1 MNASKQAPTFNLRA
15 ARAEDSAALAVL
27 STQLGYP
34 VSLEIISIRL
44 ANALRDPT
52 SAIVIAESPSGDVV
66 GFVHL
71 LHQFLVE
78 SDPRVEIGA
87 LVVDES
93 SRGKGVGRLLMARGE
108 QWARERGCRCVN
120 LRSNVIRAG
129 AHAFYER
136 IGYRHYKTQKAFR
149 KDLLGGMG
157 IMQPVRK
164 DTE

>member
-1 MNASKQAPTFNLRA
+1 MNASKRAPNFILRA
-15 ARAEDSAALAVL
+15 ARAEDSVALARL

-34 VSLEIISIRL
+34 VSGEEISVRL
-44 ANALRDPT
+44 ANALRDPS
-52 SAIVIAESPSGDVV
+52 SAVVVAETPTGDVV

-93 SRGKGVGRLLMARGE
+93 HRGVGVGQLLMARAE
-108 QWARERGCRCVN
+108 QWARERGCKCVN

-149 KDLLGGMG
+149 KDL
-157 IMQPVRK
+157 
-164 DTE
+164 